1 MNKTGTMQTVSP
13 TVALR
18 TSSQEDG
25 DGSGSGMAGMAAAGE
40 RLLVQKTALH
50 RMSNASDFVQL

>member
-50 RMSNASDFVQL
+50 RMSNASDLVQL